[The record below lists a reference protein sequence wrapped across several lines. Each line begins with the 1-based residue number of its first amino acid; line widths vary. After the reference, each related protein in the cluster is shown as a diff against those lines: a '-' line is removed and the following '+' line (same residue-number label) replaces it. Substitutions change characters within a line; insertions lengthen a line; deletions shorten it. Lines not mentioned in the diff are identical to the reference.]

1 MYFMDVSDPNIYDP
15 DIVEK
20 VEPQT
25 MACPPAGCSDKPELK
40 EIQLDYFS
48 WPLIF
53 QNLVCL
59 GSFFIML
66 LVLAS
71 SVIIRTSVSF
81 LTTLIAA
88 NTNDQTILYA
98 TVTDIA
104 LYADYCTNY
113 FSMILIFFMALNRCL
128 SFVNSDW
135 NETIFDGK
143 RVFIPVI
150 ISILLGVISSIVI
163 IITSDIKRRYATF
176 MGFIDYGY
184 KEGWKKVINRTFHI
198 FPIGAVICYL
208 ILFSH
213 IRQRNQVVTTVPKN
227 QADRKVFTQLLVTV
241 VFYGIMST
249 IVEIMEFIR
258 LDSTQNLQATLIA
271 ILNVFN
277 YLPELSLPFL
287 LVVNN
292 LKQLKNNSIF
302 ISPLGPKTNNV
313 VTTVGGKGEEPSFNQ
328 PALVDLKKT
337 VACIGNITCKGS
349 KKLVKFHFDTLVFSM
364 EQLEGDKIQ
373 CVRKTGQATQ
383 LRQCILDI
391 WPFLHAKQ
399 YNGEIITCTHDLLKD
414 LECGSEEKKTI
425 MRAAWAQDY
434 NMRTKIATWKG
445 IDGVDNFDLVFDS
458 GDFY

>member
-1 MYFMDVSDPNIYDP
+1 MYFMDVSNPNIYDP

-20 VEPQT
+20 IEPQT
-25 MACPPAGCSDKPELK
+25 MACPPAGCIDKPDLK

-59 GSFFIML
+59 VNFVFQLLEIELVHSSKHFRKGSFFIML

-71 SVIIRTSVSF
+71 SVIFRTSVSF

-198 FPIGAVICYL
+198 FPIGAVVCYL

-258 LDSTQNLQATLIA
+258 LDSSQNLQATLIA

-313 VTTVGGKGEEPSFNQ
+313 VTTVGVS
-328 PALVDLKKT
+328 
-337 VACIGNITCKGS
+337 
-349 KKLVKFHFDTLVFSM
+349 
-364 EQLEGDKIQ
+364 
-373 CVRKTGQATQ
+373 
-383 LRQCILDI
+383 
-391 WPFLHAKQ
+391 
-399 YNGEIITCTHDLLKD
+399 
-414 LECGSEEKKTI
+414 
-425 MRAAWAQDY
+425 
-434 NMRTKIATWKG
+434 
-445 IDGVDNFDLVFDS
+445 
-458 GDFY
+458 